1 MAITIDH
8 LRVDRVVRITKP
20 FRDARGVTHAVGEQ
34 GRIVELALELA
45 RNEIVVR
52 WERDGTAESMRFEL
66 ANRSGP
72 GNGRMRE
79 YFEVVGA
86 AALQQRPVRSD
97 LPQPGFAPET
107 RFEGSTSSGEVIRDP
122 ARFDDALRRVEALAS
137 RFRFDAAAEQ
147 LRTILEVSDPAT
159 EPAYR
164 AAGAVCALALGHA
177 FDPDPAVYD
186 WLRNRGIQL
195 WYTWG
200 SGATSGGDGFARA
213 QEIRAAEARFV
224 EIDRLRKSG

>member
-1 MAITIDH
+1 MACTIDH
-8 LRVDRVVRITKP
+8 LRVDQVVRITKP
-20 FRDARGVTHAVGEQ
+20 FRDARGVTHTVGEQ

-52 WERDGTAESMRFEL
+52 WERNGTAESMHFEL
-66 ANRSGP
+66 ASRSGP

-79 YFEVVGA
+79 YFEVVPA
-86 AALQQRPVRSD
+86 VAPRRPVRPV
-97 LPQPGFAPET
+97 LPTSRSAPET
-107 RFEGSTSSGEVIRDP
+107 RSELPALGGEIVRDP
-122 ARFDDALRRVEALAS
+122 ARFDEALRRVEALAS
-137 RFRFDAAAEQ
+137 RFRFDEAAEQ

-164 AAGAVCALALGHA
+164 AAGAVCALTLAHA
-177 FDPDPAVYD
+177 FDPDPTVYD